1 MLIEDTED
9 CLVIADDATT
19 IEFAIDDGVVE
30 IQSIRVLGTELVY
43 RLKIEDEVEL
53 RTQLKKLAEEER
65 TERELYARMGAVE

>member
-53 RTQLKKLAEEER
+53 RIQLKKLAGEER
-65 TERELYARMGAVE
+65 TERELYARMGALK